1 MNYLKSNLKINFK
14 STFIRLLSSYI
25 ILTSIILFISTI
37 TLYNGYKRQIIKNST
52 NSSERILNQANYYI
66 DYTLNW
72 AKLFTYQL
80 YLSQDVSALMYSQQ
94 DKPNAIGE
102 NSGVTSL
109 SFLPPSIQ
117 SVYIYNN
124 NNGKIYSSI
133 SSPVE
138 INNFYDHEILNYL
151 KNSSETFTTKLVPRK
166 IDTVLKNNLKYN
178 KNVLTIALC
187 NSKNPKNSL
196 PDGAIVVNLDSA
208 EIQKYFRTIS
218 EDGSDLF
225 AIDENG
231 NVVMHSNSNMFLKN
245 ISENSY
251 IQNIF
256 KSKDSKGSFLST
268 IDGTPCVVTYSSSS
282 RLGLKFISI
291 TPYKTLLESINGMTR
306 LLVIMFI
313 MLFIIGI
320 IFSYIVSKKIY
331 SPIDKIVKQVK
342 SKSPIAIDSE
352 DALESN
358 ELDLLSLAIDNML
371 NERTT
376 LKNLTNEDASFIR
389 KRLLE
394 ALLLNDV
401 VTIKDIKTKLDELD
415 IKISDE
421 GNLVIAFKIDKIKD
435 FYSRYDHDDRNLIR
449 FGICNICHE
458 IASKY
463 FYNEC
468 IFINNTHMAL
478 ILNISDENSTEHL
491 GLIFKFIKEIQEL
504 VSLYYKISLSAGIGC
519 YVHDINQLSI
529 SYKVSINCLN
539 YTLKFGTNSILYY
552 KEINSHINN
561 DYHYDEAMET
571 LLFNSIKLGNI
582 NNIENQLDKI
592 LDTISTYSYS
602 NMLLSISHLALH
614 SKKLVDSLHFVNN
627 EPSNMSL
634 KSFLNNL
641 DKLETLDEVKSWFM
655 SFYTNFVNQL
665 NERKSNKS
673 DTIVSTT
680 LKYIE
685 ENYSNPCLSAESI
698 ADYVDIS
705 PNYLRTIFKNAV
717 NKSLSNYISEFR
729 FNKAKVLL
737 ETTDLTVSDISTT
750 VGFSNSNYFYTA
762 FKKNYG
768 ISPNQYRTNY
778 KNNSTAS

>member
-1 MNYLKSNLKINFK
+1 MNYLKNNLKINFK

-37 TLYNGYKRQIIKNST
+37 ILYNGYKSQIVKNST
-52 NSSERILNQANYYI
+52 NSSEKILTQANYYI
-66 DYTLNW
+66 DYSLNW

-80 YLSQDVSALMYSQQ
+80 YLSEDVSILMYGQQ
-94 DKPNAIGE
+94 DKLGTVDE
-102 NSGVTSL
+102 GSKVMYLNS
-109 SFLPPSIQ
+109 LPPSIQ
-117 SVYIYNN
+117 SVYVYNN

-133 SSPVE
+133 SNP
-138 INNFYDHEILNYL
+138 IDIKDFYDREILSYL
-151 KNSSETFTTKLVPRK
+151 KESSETFTSKLIPRK
-166 IDTVLKNNLKYN
+166 INVVLKNNLKYD

-196 PDGAIVVNLDSA
+196 PDGAIIVNLDA
-208 EIQKYFRTIS
+208 IEIEKYFKTIS
-218 EDGSDLF
+218 ENGCDLF

-245 ISENSY
+245 ISKNGY

-256 KSKDSKGSFLST
+256 KSKNSKGNFLST
-268 IDGTPCVVTYSSSS
+268 IDGTPCVVTYCSSN

-306 LLVIMFI
+306 LLVMMFI
-313 MLFIIGI
+313 LLFIIGL

-352 DALESN
+352 NALESN
-358 ELDLLSLAIDNML
+358 ELDLLSLAIDNIL
-371 NERTT
+371 NERAT

-394 ALLLNDV
+394 GLLLNDV
-401 VTIKDIKTKLDELD
+401 VTIKNIKTKLNELD
-415 IKISDE
+415 IKVSDE
-421 GNLVIAFKIDKIKD
+421 GNLVIVFKVDRVKD
-435 FYSRYDHDDRNLIR
+435 FYSKYDHDGRNLLR

-463 FYNEC
+463 SDNEC
-468 IFINNTHMAL
+468 IFINSTHMAL
-478 ILNISDENSTEHL
+478 ILNILDKNSTEHL
-491 GLIFKFIKEIQEL
+491 DLIFKYIKEIQEL
-504 VSLYYKISLSAGIGC
+504 VLLYYRISLSAGIGC
-519 YVHDINQLSI
+519 YIRDIYQLSI
-529 SYKVSINCLN
+529 SYKVAMNCLN

-552 KEINSHINN
+552 REINRHINN
-561 DYHYDEAMET
+561 DYYYDEAMET
-571 LLFNSIKLGNI
+571 LLFNSIKLGNV

-592 LDTISTYSYS
+592 LATISTYSYS

-614 SKKLVDSLHFVNN
+614 SKKLVDSLHFINN

-634 KSFLNNL
+634 KGFLKNL

-655 SFYTNFVNQL
+655 TFYANFINQL
-665 NERKSNKS
+665 NEKKSNKS
-673 DTIVSTT
+673 DTIITTT

-705 PNYLRTIFKNAV
+705 PNYLRTIFKNTV

-729 FNKAKVLL
+729 FNKAKALL
-737 ETTDLTVSDISTT
+737 ETTDLTVSDISTV

-762 FKKNYG
+762 FKKNFG
-768 ISPNQYRTNY
+768 ISPNQYRNNY
-778 KNNSTAS
+778 KDNSTAS